1 MVKVEESDLPGV
13 GKKYT
18 FKDREMGED
27 LVVILHN
34 DGMREIYSIN
44 DEECTNVIT
53 LNDEESRELGAVLA
67 GIYYRPKIVEDLR
80 AILSDLAIEWYKLPK
95 GSPVVNYSIGDLN
108 IRKKTGVSIIAI
120 IRNERVIPNPTP
132 EIRLEAGDMLIAIG
146 TKEEHLNFK
155 KMIYED
161 Y

>member
-1 MVKVEESDLPGV
+1 LVKVEESDLPGV

-27 LVVILHN
+27 LVIILHN

-95 GSPVVNYSIGDLN
+95 SSPVVNHSIGDLN

-120 IRNERVIPNPTP
+120 IRNGRVIPNPTP